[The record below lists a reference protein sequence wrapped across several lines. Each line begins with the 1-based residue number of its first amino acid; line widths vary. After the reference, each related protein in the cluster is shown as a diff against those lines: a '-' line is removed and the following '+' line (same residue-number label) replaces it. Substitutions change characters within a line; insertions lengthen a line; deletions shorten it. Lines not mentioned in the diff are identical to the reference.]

1 MGESG
6 TPRYA
11 DIERHHTATAYIV
24 AQGRTLLIW
33 HRNLGMWL
41 PPGGHC
47 ELNEDPVSAAIRE
60 AREES
65 GLEVEVVSLH
75 PLIECAGPVV
85 LPPPA
90 VILLEDIVRPDQ
102 PYHQHIDHVFFT
114 RACGAVDF
122 EAPVPGGLARWLS
135 REELLD
141 PGLALA
147 NPEGV
152 LVAVA
157 EDVRLLGVQAID
169 VVSSREA
176 VRA

>member
-1 MGESG
+1 VAESG

-11 DIERHHTATAYIV
+11 DIERHHTATAYVV
-24 AQGRTLLIW
+24 AGERTLLIW

-47 ELNEDPVSAAIRE
+47 ELNEDPVSAAVRE

-65 GLEVEVVSLH
+65 GLDVEVVPLH
-75 PLIECAGPVV
+75 PLIECSAPQV

-90 VILLEDIVRPDQ
+90 VILLEDIIRPDQ

-114 RACGAVDF
+114 RARGEVDF
-122 EAPVPGGLARWLS
+122 EAPVPGGPARWLT
-135 REELLD
+135 RAELLD
-141 PGLALA
+141 AGLALP
-147 NPEGV
+147 NPEGT
-152 LVAVA
+152 LVPVA